1 MSTTEAQAKTDE
13 DSVVRMREVSV
24 SRYPGREPV
33 TVRTTRVP
41 GEDPSREERMRAGLR
56 RMLLEGRISLLD

>member
-1 MSTTEAQAKTDE
+1 MEMSTQAKTDE
-13 DSVVRMREVSV
+13 DSVVRMRKVSV

-41 GEDPSREERMRAGLR
+41 GDDPSHEERIRAGLR